1 MNERTDA
8 VTYEKRDNIAFVT
21 LNQPEKNN
29 ALTNEVIKKLRGIWV
44 EYESDP
50 EMRVAILTGRG
61 KTFCTGMD
69 LEEVE
74 QGLLPDLDSCMP
86 NLGIEIT
93 KPIIGAIN
101 GWAIGAGMGLASCCD
116 IRIMSDQAKFSFPEA
131 KIGFAGGG
139 QEFAVDMPY
148 AIAMEVWLTG
158 EPMDA
163 KRAYEVGFVNKIVP
177 PAELMKEA
185 MRYANII
192 KDNAPLTMKMLKMTA
207 LMNMKNAKRSWLK
220 IHSTYI
226 RPQLES
232 EDLKEGIKALK
243 EKRKPAFKGK

>member
-1 MNERTDA
+1 MNEKADA
-8 VTYEKRDNIAFVT
+8 VTYEKKDKIAFVT
-21 LNQPEKNN
+21 LNRPEKNN

-44 EYESDP
+44 DYESDP
-50 EMRVAILTGRG
+50 EMRVAILTGSG

-69 LEEVE
+69 LEEARP
-74 QGLLPDLDSCMP
+74 GFLPDLDSCMP

-116 IRIMSDQAKFSFPEA
+116 IRIMSDRAKFSFPEA

-139 QEFAVDMPY
+139 QELATDMPY

-163 KRAYEVGFVNKIVP
+163 KRVYEIGFVNKVVP
-177 PAELMKEA
+177 PEELIKEA
-185 MRYANII
+185 MRYADIL
-192 KDNAPLTMKMLKMTA
+192 KENAPLTMKMLKMIA
-207 LMNMKNAKRSWLK
+207 LMDLKNAKRSWQRM
-220 IHSTYI
+220 HSIYI
-226 RPQLES
+226 GPQVES
-232 EDLKEGIKALK
+232 ECFKEGIQALK
-243 EKRKPAFKGK
+243 EKRKPVFKGK